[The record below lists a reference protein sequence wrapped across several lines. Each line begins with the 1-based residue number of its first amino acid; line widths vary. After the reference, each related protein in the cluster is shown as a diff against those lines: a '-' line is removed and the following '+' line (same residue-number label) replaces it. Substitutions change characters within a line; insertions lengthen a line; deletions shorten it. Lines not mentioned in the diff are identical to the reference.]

1 MKSEKTMTVLKRMVF
16 ILAFALILLAFALIL
31 LLSADFFRSLRLI
44 GIRGNV
50 INVRDFYTEDYYG
63 FNEDPI
69 KFEEIKLT
77 DKQAEELKDI
87 LNSVPKELNAVWDYG
102 ETDIYLTDGLTRIDI
117 GVDMWPDEED
127 RIAVNAGNK
136 FFYGCGVVTGDD
148 AVRLRSL
155 ITEASGIDYT
165 RDTFNYLREMGI
177 EENAVKFR
185 HDGAFEGLWMKRGEC
200 DEILVLMKDALNK
213 MLEDEYDGA
222 DVSADFNV
230 EYDIPGY
237 TVKLDTNSGITAV
250 YEKNGN
256 TAELAANGRIVGIYE
271 KTDNMPDKEKIISA
285 GEIPAENAARIFEIL
300 DEHIKAREK

>member
-16 ILAFALILLAFALIL
+16 ILAFALILLALALIL

-44 GIRGNV
+44 GIRGNT
-50 INVRDFYTEDYYG
+50 INVRDFYAEDHYG
-63 FNEDPI
+63 FNEDTI

-77 DKQAEELKDI
+77 DKQAKELKDI
-87 LNSVPKELNAVWDYG
+87 LNSVPKELNAVWLYG
-102 ETDIYLTDGLTRIDI
+102 ETDIYLTDGLTRIGI

-127 RIAVNAGNK
+127 RIAVSAGNK
-136 FFYGCGVVTGDD
+136 FSHGCGVVTGDD

-230 EYDIPGY
+230 EYDIHGY

-256 TAELAANGRIVGIYE
+256 TAELAANGRIVEIYE

-285 GEIPAENAARIFEIL
+285 GEIPAENANRIFEIL
-300 DEHIKAREK
+300 DKHIKAREK

>member
-16 ILAFALILLAFALIL
+16 ILAFALIL

-44 GIRGNV
+44 GIRGNT
-50 INVRDFYTEDYYG
+50 INVRDFYTEDNYG

-77 DKQAEELKDI
+77 DKQAKELKDI
-87 LNSVPKELNAVWDYG
+87 INSAPKRLISDVDYG
-102 ETDIYLTDGLTRIDI
+102 ETDVYFTDGFTRIGI
-117 GVDMWPDEED
+117 GVDMWSDEED
-127 RIAVNAGNK
+127 RIAVDAGNK
-136 FFYGCGVVTGDD
+136 FFCGFGVVTGDD

-213 MLEDEYDGA
+213 ILDDNYDGA
-222 DVSADFNV
+222 DVLADFNV

-250 YEKNGN
+250 YEENGD
-256 TAELAANGRIVGIYE
+256 TAELAANGRIAEIYE
-271 KTDNMPDKEKIISA
+271 KTDDMPDKEIIISV

-300 DEHIKAREK
+300 DKHIKAREK